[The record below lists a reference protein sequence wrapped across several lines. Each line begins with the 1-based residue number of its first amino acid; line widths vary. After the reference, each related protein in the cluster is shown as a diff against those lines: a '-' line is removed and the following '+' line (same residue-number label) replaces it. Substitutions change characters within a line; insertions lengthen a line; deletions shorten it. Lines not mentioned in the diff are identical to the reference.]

1 MTESQDSMKNRRE
14 RQKEIRKELIID
26 AAVRVMHRVGFE
38 QATMDQIAEEADVAK
53 GTLYLYFKSKNEI
66 YLAVHIRGSKELNET
81 MKEILL
87 QSKTGM
93 EILDALGNAYL
104 HFIRKYPIYFM
115 ASSYY
120 ENLLSNSDL
129 SGSALARECEKYGR
143 EAMTYIV
150 RALQIGVQ
158 DGSVSSTHDPYKLG
172 LIIWSASRGV
182 IHAAQQAN
190 MVKDSFKGD
199 ESDFAS
205 LLTIFITVLR
215 TGIKNDRKSENLQPL
230 REEIV

>member
-1 MTESQDSMKNRRE
+1 MTESQNSMKNRRE

-38 QATMDQIAEEADVAK
+38 QATMDQIAEEAEVAK

-66 YLAVHIRGSKELNET
+66 YLAIHIRGSRELNET

-104 HFIRKYPIYFM
+104 HFIRRHPIYFM

-129 SGSALARECEKYGR
+129 SESILARECEKYGR

-158 DGSVSSTHDPYKLG
+158 DGSVSNTHDPYKLG
-172 LIIWSASRGV
+172 VIIWSASRGV
-182 IHAAQQAN
+182 IHAAQQAEI
-190 MVKDSFKGD
+190 FKGN
-199 ESDFAS
+199 ESDFTS